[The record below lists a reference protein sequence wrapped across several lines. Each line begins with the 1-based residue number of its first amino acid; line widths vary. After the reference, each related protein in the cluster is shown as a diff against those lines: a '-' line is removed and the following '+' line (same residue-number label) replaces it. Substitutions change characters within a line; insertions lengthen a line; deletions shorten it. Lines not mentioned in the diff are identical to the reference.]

1 MTCCW
6 MEDQQE
12 VETGVWTNKRTQRDH
27 WQPIVFVHAPLH
39 FDKKNTD
46 AITDEN
52 TDTNTDAN
60 TDADTY
66 ANTEANTDT
75 NTNANTYRK
84 TDKM

>member
-1 MTCCW
+1 

-46 AITDEN
+46 AN
-52 TDTNTDAN
+52 TYANTDAN
-60 TDADTY
+60 TDA
-66 ANTEANTDT
+66 NTKYHQRPIVFFTLLCILMTMITEL
-75 NTNANTYRK
+75 
-84 TDKM
+84 